1 MDQIV
6 ACIQI
11 HGDGVE
17 LENIF
22 TLVGKDIARTT
33 LNVWK
38 ARNNRDPCSYIFRGL
53 KTHRPYCVKHNH
65 HANTIVSSKILWKV
79 LKNTCPK
86 MRIWDHFRVK
96 LYRYKLLYENA
107 HVLVSFKSYA
117 AIATCDGQL

>member
-38 ARNNRDPCSYIFRGL
+38 ARNNRDPAISSGDLRH
-53 KTHRPYCVKHNH
+53 TDP
-65 HANTIVSSKILWKV
+65 IV
-79 LKNTCPK
+79 
-86 MRIWDHFRVK
+86 
-96 LYRYKLLYENA
+96 
-107 HVLVSFKSYA
+107 
-117 AIATCDGQL
+117 